1 MSNVTWRWSRLCF
14 APLLACHWHMQMH
27 LICCIVALHAWIFL
41 RSQKMH
47 VCVHC
52 RDSSFLSIKSIGIHP
67 SVHLIFL
74 GLSKTQGL
82 CFCSLGLGQRARVL
96 LCSLLQGQKTRESN
110 VFFWEQRSTTTM
122 DTTDSWIQLD
132 ILFDAKMLPLA
143 DD

>member
-1 MSNVTWRWSRLCF
+1 MLCPF
-14 APLLACHWHMQMH
+14 ACLPLAHANASHLLHRCIACMD
-27 LICCIVALHAWIFL
+27 LLEIPKDACVCALQRQL
-41 RSQKMH
+41 
-47 VCVHC
+47 
-52 RDSSFLSIKSIGIHP
+52 FLSIKSIGIHP

-132 ILFDAKMLPLA
+132 ILFEAKMLPLA